1 MGNNNRLGD
10 RNVRHDRFHQQA
22 KREGFRA
29 RAVFK
34 LQEIDAQYNLFKPGD
49 RVLDLGCSPGS
60 WLQYAR
66 SRIGERGVL
75 VGIDRTELR
84 PGVPGA
90 RLMVGDVLTIDTAEL
105 LGGLDGFDVVLSDM
119 APDTSGIRSMDQAR
133 SEALFERALE
143 IAEQTLAPGGNFVG
157 KIFQGPEFKRLIDR
171 VRAGFSVG
179 KAAKPDSSRKISI
192 EQFVV
197 GAGFRGNAR
206 KLAPVVQQS
215 ATGAQT
221 RGAVHNPVVS
231 DLAAMHRSS
240 LPAVV
245 TLVAAPVVAADN
257 GRLMPHAGAVTRAPR
272 PAAAKPTATAKPA
285 KSKITAAKPTTV
297 NPSAKATAVKPK
309 AKPLTVKPKATP
321 TTVKAKAAAPK
332 RKPTVKAQ
340 PAAKAAKSR
349 TRKSRS

>member
-1 MGNNNRLGD
+1 MALDLAGLSFSAYESGTTVSNRNRLGD

-34 LQEIDAQYNLFKPGD
+34 LQEIDEQFNLFKPGA

-66 SRIGERGVL
+66 TRIGERGVL

-90 RLMVGDVLTIDTAEL
+90 RLLVGDVLTIPVSEL
-105 LGGLDGFDVVLSDM
+105 LGELDGFDVVLSDM

-143 IAEQTLAPGGNFVG
+143 IAEQTLSPGGNFVG

-197 GAGFRGNAR
+197 GAGFRSATR
-206 KLAPVVQQS
+206 APAAITQS
-215 ATGAQT
+215 ASGALG
-221 RGAVHNPVVS
+221 RGAATPSPV
-231 DLAAMHRSS
+231 RSE
-240 LPAVV
+240 LPSSTV
-245 TLVAAPVVAADN
+245 TAAPVVAPVAT
-257 GRLMPHAGAVTRAPR
+257 GRAAPPAKVKAAPKAKP
-272 PAAAKPTATAKPA
+272 PAAKRNVKL
-285 KSKITAAKPTTV
+285 AA
-297 NPSAKATAVKPK
+297 KPK
-309 AKPLTVKPKATP
+309 AKPA
-321 TTVKAKAAAPK
+321 
-332 RKPTVKAQ
+332 KPT
-340 PAAKAAKSR
+340 AAKTKKKA
-349 TRKSRS
+349 RS